1 MVADAGGDYCR
12 FSHSTGI
19 YYLLPTTPRYYLLS
33 PLLLLST
40 IHHDHAVRSHGYE
53 REEGREHPPLLS
65 STTPTIII
73 FISSIIIVTVTVGCI
88 FVIATLRRG
97 EIISISTSQRFDAAA
112 RPPS

>member
-12 FSHSTGI
+12 FSHNI
-19 YYLLPTTPRYYLLS
+19 
-33 PLLLLST
+33 T
-40 IHHDHAVRSHGYE
+40 IVSITIIHLDHAVRSHGYE

-73 FISSIIIVTVTVGCI
+73 FISSVIIVTVGCI

-112 RPPS
+112 RSP

>member
-1 MVADAGGDYCR
+1 MPAEIIAD
-12 FSHSTGI
+12 FHI
-19 YYLLPTTPRYYLLS
+19 ILLS
-33 PLLLLST
+33 I

-73 FISSIIIVTVTVGCI
+73 FISSVIIVTVVCI
-88 FVIATLRRG
+88 FVIATLRRE

-112 RPPS
+112 RSP